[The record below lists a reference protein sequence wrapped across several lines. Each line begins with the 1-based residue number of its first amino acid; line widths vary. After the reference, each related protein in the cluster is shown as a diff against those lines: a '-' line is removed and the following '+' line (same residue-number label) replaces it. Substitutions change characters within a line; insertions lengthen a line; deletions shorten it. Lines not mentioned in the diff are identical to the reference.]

1 MIEKILFVSD
11 GIIVLVSNQLEI
23 PGSQP
28 DSVVLE
34 VTDIGANISI
44 FGIQLSLP
52 ASALEHLV
60 QADGTSVFFYKTE
73 PYTLIATYITNV
85 VLERDEVVKVKGA
98 WDYVSSST
106 TYVGNTSDS
115 V

>member
-1 MIEKILFVSD
+1 VIEKILFVSD
-11 GIIVLVSNQLEI
+11 GIIVLVSSELEI
-23 PGSQP
+23 TDFQP
-28 DSVVLE
+28 DNVVLE
-34 VTDIGANISI
+34 VADFGANFSI
-44 FGIQLSLP
+44 FGMQLSLP

-60 QADGTSVFFYKTE
+60 QADRTAVFFYKTE
-73 PYTLIATYITNV
+73 PYTLIATFLTNV

>member
-1 MIEKILFVSD
+1 VIEKILFVSD
-11 GIIVLVSNQLEI
+11 GIIVLVSSEFEI
-23 PGSQP
+23 SDFQP
-28 DSVVLE
+28 DNVVMD
-34 VTDIGANISI
+34 VADFGVNISI
-44 FGIQLSLP
+44 IGMQLSLP

-73 PYTLIATYITNV
+73 PYILIATYMTSF